1 MSSILNL
8 KNRIINIIRSLEGSL
23 RILLFSNFNFRKEI
37 SIIKKQSL
45 KIKILGNGNSLV
57 KGGFIDK
64 QYDYMVVN
72 RYYLSE
78 SYYEV
83 KPLYY
88 VIADPYFFTI
98 EEGIAQIEKIISV
111 TKWEMFLFLPYCKGK
126 NLFLRKR
133 ENDYVKIIFYNTS
146 YFKGFN
152 GLKTFFFNKMLA
164 MPPVQNVLV
173 ASIML
178 SIWLKYDTIELY
190 GVEHSWLESL
200 SVDKNNNILLEN
212 KHFYDKKEVKRE
224 EFKKWNGD
232 KYKLH
237 EVLYDFGRMFESYWE
252 IRDYIRDKNIEIIN
266 KSPNSFIDA
275 FKKV

>member
-1 MSSILNL
+1 MSIILKF
-8 KNRIINIIRSLEGSL
+8 KNKIKDIIHSLEGSL

-37 SIIKKQSL
+37 SIIKKQSV
-45 KIKILGNGNSLV
+45 KIRILGNGNSLV
-57 KGGFIDK
+57 KGDFIDR

-88 VIADPYFFTI
+88 VIADPYFFTT

-111 TKWEMFLFLPYCKGK
+111 TKWQMFLLLPYSKGK
-126 NLFLRKR
+126 NIFLKES

-146 YFKGFN
+146 NFKGFN
-152 GLKTFFFNKMLA
+152 GLRTFFYNKMLA
-164 MPPVQNVLV
+164 MPITQNVLV

-178 SIWLKYDTIELY
+178 SIWLKYNTIELY

-252 IRDYIRDKNIEIIN
+252 ISDYIRNKNIEIIN

>member
-1 MSSILNL
+1 MSSILNF
-8 KNRIINIIRSLEGSL
+8 KNKIKDIIHSLEGSL

-45 KIKILGNGNSLV
+45 KIRILGNGNSLV
-57 KGGFIDK
+57 KGDFIDR

-88 VIADPYFFTI
+88 VIADPYFFTT

-111 TKWEMFLFLPYCKGK
+111 TKWEMFLLLPYSKGK
-126 NLFLRKR
+126 NIFLKKW
-133 ENDYVKIIFYNTS
+133 ENNYVKIIFYNTS
-146 YFKGFN
+146 NFKGFN

-200 SVDKNNNILLEN
+200 SVDKNNNIVLEN